1 MLRLRLTGAAAYAF
15 SVAVIFILRVVLS
28 NIVSIITRAPTSSSR
43 EQRTVKLPRGIYYGR
58 VSLAAGMIAL
68 SQLIYLNAPLVP
80 VTKERT
86 VLIVIVGIL
95 ITGISFRK
103 WCNRGQLAISVVAFA
118 GIISVLFAH
127 F

>member
-1 MLRLRLTGAAAYAF
+1 
-15 SVAVIFILRVVLS
+15 
-28 NIVSIITRAPTSSSR
+28 
-43 EQRTVKLPRGIYYGR
+43 
-58 VSLAAGMIAL
+58 MIAL

-103 WCNRGQLAISVVAFA
+103 RRNRGQLAISTIAFV
-118 GIISVLFAH
+118 GIVSVLFTH